1 MLVSLSCR
9 CLIKIPNSMELFT
22 FIPYFLL
29 LEREESDRNTL
40 ANANTEF
47 ICEVYELQRVEK
59 DVTLVF
65 FQLQYLSCKLV
76 ILREHYRTAQK
87 EHLPCYAYIIG
98 TLEYLKG
105 LLDRCRFIHKSGSA
119 IAPAGLPTTEGDPP
133 VCWTAEVICLMELLY
148 ACHELKMFNGGEV
161 TLGRVVEYVCHV
173 LGVNVKNA
181 SSYYARMRRRKAGDR
196 TYFIDRLREVLLKRM
211 EDDDEGHRRR
221 NR

>member
-1 MLVSLSCR
+1 
-9 CLIKIPNSMELFT
+9 MELFT

-47 ICEVYELQRVEK
+47 IREVYELQRVEK

-173 LGVNVKNA
+173 LGFHVILVQHLDQI
-181 SSYYARMRRRKAGDR
+181 GGR
-196 TYFIDRLREVLLKRM
+196 TATEPI
-211 EDDDEGHRRR
+211 GI
-221 NR
+221 

>member
-1 MLVSLSCR
+1 
-9 CLIKIPNSMELFT
+9 MELFT

-47 ICEVYELQRVEK
+47 IREVYELQRVEK

-133 VCWTAEVICLMELLY
+133 VC
-148 ACHELKMFNGGEV
+148 
-161 TLGRVVEYVCHV
+161 
-173 LGVNVKNA
+173 
-181 SSYYARMRRRKAGDR
+181 
-196 TYFIDRLREVLLKRM
+196 
-211 EDDDEGHRRR
+211 
-221 NR
+221 

>member
-47 ICEVYELQRVEK
+47 IREVYELQRVEK

-161 TLGRVVEYVCHV
+161 TLGRVVEYV
-173 LGVNVKNA
+173 
-181 SSYYARMRRRKAGDR
+181 
-196 TYFIDRLREVLLKRM
+196 
-211 EDDDEGHRRR
+211 
-221 NR
+221 

>member
-1 MLVSLSCR
+1 
-9 CLIKIPNSMELFT
+9 MELFT

-47 ICEVYELQRVEK
+47 IREV
-59 DVTLVF
+59 

-105 LLDRCRFIHKSGSA
+105 LLDRCRFIHKCGSA
-119 IAPAGLPTTEGDPP
+119 IAPACLPTTEGDPP

-181 SSYYARMRRRKAGDR
+181 SSYYARMRRGKAGGKTCFKDPPR
-196 TYFIDRLREVLLKRM
+196 
-211 EDDDEGHRRR
+211 
-221 NR
+221 

>member
-1 MLVSLSCR
+1 M
-9 CLIKIPNSMELFT
+9 KLFT

-40 ANANTEF
+40 ANANTGF
-47 ICEVYELQRVEK
+47 IREVYELHCTEK
-59 DVTLVF
+59 DAMLVF
-65 FQLQYLSCKLV
+65 FQLQYLSCQLV
-76 ILREHYRTAQK
+76 ILREHYRTEQK

-98 TLEYLKG
+98 TLGYLKG
-105 LLDRCRFIHKSGSA
+105 LLDRYRFIQGTGSA
-119 IAPAGLPTTEGDPP
+119 IAPTCLPATEGDPP

-181 SSYYARMRRRKAGDR
+181 SGYYARMRRRKAEDR

-211 EDDDEGHRRR
+211 EDDDERHRRR